1 MQVLAIIIRYE
12 KERKPPKLE
21 NGKSLLADN
30 IVYVENPMT
39 STNKTKQK
47 TIKLDKWV
55 LQVSSKMYIDMQK
68 DNKLAKTPFKKN
80 RVRGLHYLISRL
92 IIKLP

>member
-47 TIKLDKWV
+47 TIKLDK
-55 LQVSSKMYIDMQK
+55 
-68 DNKLAKTPFKKN
+68 
-80 RVRGLHYLISRL
+80 
-92 IIKLP
+92 